1 MEVTEIRKRKSFT
14 MKQRSD
20 ILNELYSSGM
30 TVTALARKHE
40 IHPVTIH
47 NWKQIMLKKT
57 TKKRSKKPT
66 SHDNDLTEV
75 MSENQSLKEQ
85 LDNLKKAFADISIDN
100 QILKTYNNELKKSYL
115 EAKLKKRKK

>member
-1 MEVTEIRKRKSFT
+1 
-14 MKQRSD
+14 
-20 ILNELYSSGM
+20 
-30 TVTALARKHE
+30 
-40 IHPVTIH
+40 
-47 NWKQIMLKKT
+47 MLKKT

>member
-20 ILNELYSSGM
+20 ILNELCSSGM

>member
-20 ILNELYSSGM
+20 ILNELRSSDM
-30 TVTALARKHE
+30 SITALARKHE

-47 NWKQIMLKKT
+47 GWKRKM
-57 TKKRSKKPT
+57 SKKLAKQVSQKPI
-66 SHDNDLTEV
+66 SYDQDFKEV
-75 MSENQSLKEQ
+75 LSENQSLKDQ
-85 LDNLKKAFADISIDN
+85 LENLKKAFADVSIDN
-100 QILKTYNNELKKSYL
+100 QILKTYNDVLKKSYR

>member
-20 ILNELYSSGM
+20 ISNELYSNGM
-30 TVTALARKHE
+30 PVKALARKHE

-57 TKKRSKKPT
+57 TK
-66 SHDNDLTEV
+66 
-75 MSENQSLKEQ
+75 
-85 LDNLKKAFADISIDN
+85 
-100 QILKTYNNELKKSYL
+100 
-115 EAKLKKRKK
+115 

>member
-20 ILNELYSSGM
+20 ILNELRSSDM
-30 TVTALARKHE
+30 SITALARKHE

-47 NWKQIMLKKT
+47 GWKRKMSHKSLNKKSNKDSNEVDYKEILRELEALK
-57 TKKRSKKPT
+57 
-66 SHDNDLTEV
+66 TE
-75 MSENQSLKEQ
+75 N
-85 LDNLKKAFADISIDN
+85 DNLKKALGEVSVDN
-100 QILKTYNNELKKSYL
+100 QILKTYNDVLKKSYR